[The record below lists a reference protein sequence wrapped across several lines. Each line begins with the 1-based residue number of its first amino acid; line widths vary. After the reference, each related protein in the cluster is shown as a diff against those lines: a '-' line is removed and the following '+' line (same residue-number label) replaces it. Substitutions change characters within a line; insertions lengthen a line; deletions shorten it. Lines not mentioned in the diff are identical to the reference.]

1 MSHMTAAHITV
12 AARVAMAAHITAA
25 AHVAMAAHITAA
37 AHVAM
42 AALDTT
48 TMHDDD
54 KGRRLWYVFFFLIH
68 CLFYLY

>member
-1 MSHMTAAHITV
+1 MSHM
-12 AARVAMAAHITAA
+12 MATHITAA

-48 TMHDDD
+48 M
-54 KGRRLWYVFFFLIH
+54 VCFFLFDS
-68 CLFYLY
+68 LFILSLLTNVF